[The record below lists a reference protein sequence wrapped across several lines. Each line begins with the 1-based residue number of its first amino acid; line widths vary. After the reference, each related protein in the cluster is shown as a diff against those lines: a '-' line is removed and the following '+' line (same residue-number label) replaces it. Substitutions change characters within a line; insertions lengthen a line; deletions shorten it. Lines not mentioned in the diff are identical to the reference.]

1 MNTSEK
7 ATKILASILNIQDRM
22 IVEPDGENKHLK
34 AKYATLD
41 NILKTV
47 KPILKEEGLIIL
59 QDTQSEDRSI
69 TCTTRICHAESGEW
83 FESSSTVPIEKT
95 SAQGVGSSTTYGR
108 RYSLCTALGIGMN
121 NDDDGNAA
129 ETALT
134 KAEEKKVAQDDL
146 QKFKGAIFPRM
157 NKFDAE
163 PLQLAFEE
171 SGYISESEDKEE
183 MIRELIGQVNSKE
196 KLTTIGKRAKALQDE
211 IEESLKETNEGKGVK

>member
-134 KAEEKKVAQDDL
+134 KAEAKKAEEDRL
-146 QKFKGAIFPRM
+146 QKYRGTAFNRLMNYDIEAIE
-157 NKFDAE
+157 AE
-163 PLQLAFEE
+163 FSNIGCVSGDFETKDGVV
-171 SGYISESEDKEE
+171 SD
-183 MIRELIGQVNSKE
+183 LIGQVNTIDKLILVGKAIKAASE
-196 KLTTIGKRAKALQDE
+196 KMDADKGAK
-211 IEESLKETNEGKGVK
+211 